1 MEWVK
6 NIIGMNYFWLITNC
20 FVSPVFAFLF
30 LLHLVYLCLFCISL
44 LLLSFCFPVSFSI
57 PLTLVI
63 TCVLIFAACLFLSYF
78 SLLFSWCC
86 LFFFLIFFKDS
97 LFEYLVLFPLV
108 EVMLSCGIVIF
119 HSSPTDTTSV
129 KTVLIIFNIFTL
141 FLFVLLS
148 VLAWAFFNKND
159 FTVFNT
165 KLIKQF
171 RRVGT
176 VFFGIYIVSID
187 KIYNLF
193 YVLPFFDLV
202 IQLLNLYPYILN
214 HLFVNLCR
222 YFMA

>member
-1 MEWVK
+1 MCP
-6 NIIGMNYFWLITNC
+6 YFC
-20 FVSPVFAFLF
+20 S
-30 LLHLVYLCLFCISL
+30 
-44 LLLSFCFPVSFSI
+44 VSFF
-57 PLTLVI
+57 LV
-63 TCVLIFAACLFLSYF
+63 F
-78 SLLFSWCC
+78 SLYCSRDAVW
-86 LFFFLIFFKDS
+86 FFFLIFFKDS
-97 LFEYLVLFPLV
+97 LFEYLVLFLLV

-148 VLAWAFFNKND
+148 VLAWVFFNKND

-165 KLIKQF
+165 ELKKQF
-171 RRVGT
+171 RRVGM
-176 VFFGIYIVSID
+176 VFFGIYIVYID

-214 HLFVNLCR
+214 HLFV
-222 YFMA
+222 M